1 MMIDL
6 TNFKILKYVYP
17 YSSGE
22 LGEQIWD
29 KMNEADRRWAVRLTL
44 ESVSDTGDL
53 EDGSYDTFFTDDK
66 LKVKIDEMLEKY
78 LIPYV
83 IVDQTELLVT
93 EPTALSEGFMVK
105 LEKYLSENIT
115 VDDVLDR
122 ISEVGLSN
130 ITVFEKYYIDKH
142 KDDEQD

>member
-17 YSSGE
+17 YSSSE

-29 KMNEADRRWAVRLTL
+29 KMNETDRRWAVKLTL
-44 ESVSDTGDL
+44 ESVSDTGDMV
-53 EDGSYDTFFTDDK
+53 EGSYDTFFTDDK
-66 LKVKIDEMLEKY
+66 LKVKIDEILKKY
-78 LIPYV
+78 EIPHV
-83 IVDQTELLVT
+83 IVDQTELLVL
-93 EPTALSEGFMVK
+93 EPKALSEEFMFK

-130 ITVFEKYYIDKH
+130 ITPFEKYYIDRH
-142 KDDEQD
+142 KDDE

>member
-17 YSSGE
+17 YSSSE

-29 KMNEADRRWAVRLTL
+29 KMNETDRRWAVKLTL
-44 ESVSDTGDL
+44 ESVSDTGDM
-53 EDGSYDTFFTDDK
+53 EEGSYDTFFTDDK
-66 LKVKIDEMLEKY
+66 LKVKIDEILKKY
-78 LIPYV
+78 KIPHV
-83 IVDQTELLVT
+83 IVDQTELLVL
-93 EPTALSEGFMVK
+93 EPKALSEEFMFK

-130 ITVFEKYYIDKH
+130 ITPFEKYYIDRH
-142 KDDEQD
+142 KDDE